1 MQHFI
6 WDIDPTILHLG
17 PLQLRWYGL
26 LFVGSFFLGL
36 MILQWI
42 YKREGKNPDELDNFL
57 IYVLVGT
64 VIGARLMHCFAY
76 EPEFYL
82 SHPLE
87 IFKVWKGGLASHG
100 GLIGVVVALYA
111 FSKKYSFKYTWSDN
125 KRDIQPLAK
134 QGYSSISFWW
144 LLSRVTMPGALTA
157 AFVRFGNLFNSE
169 ILGLPSDKPW
179 AIIFARVDMV
189 PRHPVQ
195 LYEAFS
201 YLFLLLI
208 LVTLY
213 RKVSSNFATKILPGI
228 FFTYMFTARFLL
240 EYTKTRQAD
249 YTTSLPFTT
258 GQMLSVPFILLGLIW
273 LLWAFKSLN
282 APQKE

>member
-1 MQHFI
+1 MEHFI
-6 WDIDPTILHLG
+6 WNVNPNILELG

-36 MILQWI
+36 MILTKI
-42 YKREGKNPDELDNFL
+42 YKREGKDPAVLDAML
-57 IYVLVGT
+57 IYVMVGAVLGSRLV
-64 VIGARLMHCFAY
+64 HCFFY

-87 IFKVWKGGLASHG
+87 ILKIWKGGLASHG
-100 GLIGVVVALYA
+100 GLAGVLIALYLFA
-111 FSKKYSFKYTWSDN
+111 
-125 KRDIQPLAK
+125 KR
-134 QGYSSISFWW
+134 YHTSYMW
-144 LLSRVTMPGALTA
+144 LLSRVSIPGALTA

-201 YLFLLLI
+201 YLIILGLLVAI
-208 LVTLY
+208 Y
-213 RKVSSNFATKILPGI
+213 RKVTPAFATKILPAV
-228 FFTYMFTARFLL
+228 FLVTVFTARFFL
-240 EYTKTRQAD
+240 EYTKTRQAA
-249 YTTSLPFTT
+249 YTTELPLTT
-258 GQMLSVPFILLGLIW
+258 GQMLSIPYIILGILW
-273 LLWAFKSLN
+273 MVWAFKSVSKDKKYDK
-282 APQKE
+282 ASHS